1 MTASTM
7 GWANPLKKLL
17 YALPA
22 PAFWLGVWQ
31 GCALL
36 VDRSVGGRGNEL
48 LLPYPASVLR
58 ALTSLAGT
66 EAFWAA
72 VLASLGR
79 ITLGLAGG
87 LCLGGLLA
95 VLTCASP
102 WADRLLSPAV
112 RVVRAAPVA
121 SFILLVLLWTGRNTV
136 PAVIAAMMVTPV
148 VWDNLSRGIQAMDP
162 KLLELARC
170 YRFSRWKRVVLI
182 YLPALRPYILTAL
195 TTATGLAWKSGVAAE
210 VLCLPEPSLGQ
221 RIYYTKYYLDIPEL
235 FAWTAVTVALSM
247 VLERLLRACVARWG
261 RGWGR

>member
-1 MTASTM
+1 MTPSTM

-58 ALTSLAGT
+58 ALAGLAGT
-66 EAFWAA
+66 EEFWAA

-121 SFILLVLLWTGRNTV
+121 SFILLVLLWMGRAAV
-136 PAVIAAMMVTPV
+136 PGVIAALMVIPV
-148 VWDNLSRGIQAMDP
+148 VWDSLSQGIRAVD
-162 KLLELARC
+162 KGLLELARVC
-170 YRFSRWKRVVLI
+170 RFSPGKTAVLI
-182 YLPALRPYILTAL
+182 YLPSLRPQLLAAL
-195 TTATGLAWKSGVAAE
+195 TTAAGLAWKSGVAAE
-210 VLCLPEPSLGQ
+210 VLCLPEPALGQ
-221 RIYYTKYYLDIPEL
+221 RIYYAKYNLEIPEL
-235 FAWTAVTVALSM
+235 FAWTAVTAGLSM
-247 VLERLLRACVARWG
+247 LLERLLRVCVARWG
-261 RGWGR
+261 RGWSE